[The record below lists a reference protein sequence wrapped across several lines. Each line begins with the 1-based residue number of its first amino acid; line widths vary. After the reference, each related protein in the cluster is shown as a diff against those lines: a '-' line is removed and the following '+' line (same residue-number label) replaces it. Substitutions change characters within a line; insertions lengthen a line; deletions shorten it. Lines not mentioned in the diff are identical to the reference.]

1 MQTQPIG
8 SNGYLVT
15 DEDSGETGNS
25 AVAWGAVFA
34 GATAAAA
41 LSLILLILGVGL
53 GLSAVSPW
61 SYNTSAIG
69 TSTIVWVAFM
79 QLVASGAGGYIAGRL
94 RARWLRT
101 HTDEVYFRDTAH
113 GLLAWSVAS
122 LFTAALLTGAVT
134 SIVSGVANVSATA
147 ASPAI
152 ASAASTAANTNDADA
167 NSTTNPTDYFVDMLL
182 RSNQSTADVH
192 NAADVHNEVSRIFVT
207 DLQAGKL
214 TTEDRTYLASIVAK
228 RSDLTQGEAE
238 AKVDEIFARA
248 TKAIEDAKVAADK
261 ARKAAAHSAL
271 WMFVALLIGA
281 FIASWSATFGGRL
294 RDDVSIRTTRSV

>member
-1 MQTQPIG
+1 MHSQPVG
-8 SNGYLVT
+8 SNTYAIT
-15 DEDSGETGNS
+15 EDNSIETHTS
-25 AVAWGAVFA
+25 AVSWGAIFA
-34 GATAAAA
+34 GATAAVA

-61 SYNTSAIG
+61 SYNSVSASTIG
-69 TSTIVWVAFM
+69 TSTIVWVALV
-79 QLVASGAGGYIAGRL
+79 QLIASGTGGYLAGRL
-94 RARWLRT
+94 RVKWART
-101 HTDEVYFRDTAH
+101 HGDEVFFRDTAH

-122 LFTAALLTGAVT
+122 LFTVAVLTGAV
-134 SIVSGVANVSATA
+134 SSLVSGVASVGATA
-147 ASPAI
+147 ASPAV
-152 ASAASTAANTNDADA
+152 ASVASTAANTNET
-167 NSTTNPTDYFVDMLL
+167 NSMNPTDYFVDMLL
-182 RSNQSTADVH
+182 RSNQ
-192 NAADVHNEVSRIFVT
+192 NAADVHAEVNRILVT

-214 TTEDRTYLASIVAK
+214 TTEDRTYLATLVAK

-248 TKAIEDAKVAADK
+248 TKAIADAKDAADK

-294 RDDVSIRTTRSV
+294 RDDVNIQTARSV